1 MNRLLLLVVVIMF
14 LGLGATAVHVVTD
27 VQHTVQEHV
36 R

>member
-1 MNRLLLLVVVIMF
+1 MSRLLLLVVVIMF

-27 VQHTVQEHV
+27 VQRTVQAHT